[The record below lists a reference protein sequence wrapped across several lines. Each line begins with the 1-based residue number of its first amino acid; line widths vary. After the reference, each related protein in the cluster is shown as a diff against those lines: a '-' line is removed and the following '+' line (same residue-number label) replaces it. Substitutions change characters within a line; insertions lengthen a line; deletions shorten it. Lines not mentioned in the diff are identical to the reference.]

1 MHRFGMPRGSEPW
14 LPPSQSG
21 TAVGGCRCHALPCCS
36 QGRAAPSTPCTPPGM
51 DPPAPAA
58 CFLFLPV
65 GICTEFHIL
74 PQTRARRRG
83 GGGGRIED
91 QTQRVAEPLCLYIRR
106 YIYTG
111 WKPTTTNCSLALGCW
126 FCPRRGH
133 LPWAKALLC
142 SLSLM
147 SRRMYSVFSVL
158 FVSFC
163 FNYYYYF

>member
-1 MHRFGMPRGSEPW
+1 MQVPRIALLLSGPSSPIHT
-14 LPPSQSG
+14 LHPTRDGPPPPRLRVSFFCQLG
-21 TAVGGCRCHALPCCS
+21 FV
-36 QGRAAPSTPCTPPGM
+36 QNSTSYLKHVPG
-51 DPPAPAA
+51 A
-58 CFLFLPV
+58 
-65 GICTEFHIL
+65 E
-74 PQTRARRRG
+74 G